1 MKKIE
6 ICLSPEL
13 LHLFEVKGKSVVIVD
28 ILRATS
34 SIVTALA
41 YEVDCIIP
49 VATIEECKKLKAFGC
64 IAAAER
70 NGQMVEGFDL
80 GNSPFSYMD
89 SHLKGKKIALTTT
102 NGTLALSKSK
112 DAERIVIGSFLNVS
126 AVAHF
131 LEQESEDI
139 LIVCAGWKGHPN
151 LEDTLFAGALI
162 EQLKSTCIIEQD
174 SALLANTSYQVA
186 QNNMFKYLS
195 HSSHFKRL
203 QRLGVEKDIVYCLEI
218 DKYEVVPILKGDELI
233 PAKQI
238 SVSGYIQ
245 K

>member
-6 ICLSPEL
+6 VCLSPEL

-41 YEVDCIIP
+41 YEVGCIIP
-49 VATIEECKKLKAFGC
+49 VATIDECKKLKESGC

-80 GNSPFSYMD
+80 GNSPFSYME

-112 DAERIVIGSFLNVS
+112 DAERIVIGAFLNIS
-126 AVAHF
+126 SIAKF
-131 LEQESEDI
+131 LNSKAEDI
-139 LIVCAGWKGHPN
+139 LIVCAGWKGHAN

-162 EQLKSTCIIEQD
+162 EILKPNAIIEQD
-174 SALLANTSYQVA
+174 SALLANTSYQQA
-186 QNNMFKYLS
+186 QKNMFEYLS

-203 QRLGVEKDIVYCLEI
+203 QRLGVEKDILYCLEI
-218 DKYEVVPILKGDELI
+218 DKYQVVPILKGDMLI
-233 PAKQI
+233 PAVVEREAVNI
-238 SVSGYIQ
+238 PR
-245 K
+245 